1 MSPAKK
7 RNNLNASQR
16 LEMGKKI
23 VEDKLSTADA
33 AKQFGCGF
41 STAGA
46 CATAYRRGLQGKVIP
61 KKTPTAKTIGGIRYD
76 AEFKAKAVQLVLNNG
91 KERLTHVEVAEKL
104 GCSPSGVRKWVVA
117 FDNSGETLA
126 PALVEDGESNEGGT
140 LAPAVVNVS
149 PALTAHRTPSQ
160 ELEIIKEHARE
171 LKKQLEEQ
179 KTKIL
184 LLNEEIELLKPLARK
199 YLKL

>member
-7 RNNLNASQR
+7 RNNMNASQR
-16 LEMGKKI
+16 LEMGKAI

-61 KKTPTAKTIGGIRYD
+61 KNIPTAKTIGGIRYD
-76 AEFKAKAVQLVLNNG
+76 AEFKAKAVKLVLNNG
-91 KERLTHVEVAEKL
+91 KTRLTHVEVAEKL
-104 GCSPSGVRKWVVA
+104 RCSPSGVRKWVIA
-117 FDNSGETLA
+117 FENSGETLA
-126 PALVEDGESNEGGT
+126 PALVENVEPP
-140 LAPAVVNVS
+140 LAPAMGAKQ
-149 PALTAHRTPSQ
+149 PRTPSQ
-160 ELEIIKEHARE
+160 ELEILRNDAQTLVQE
-171 LKKQLEEQ
+171 LEGVIEKNKLLQEELEM
-179 KTKIL
+179 
-184 LLNEEIELLKPLARK
+184 LKPLARK

>member
-7 RNNLNASQR
+7 RNNMNASQR

-76 AEFKAKAVQLVLNNG
+76 AEFKTKAVQLVLNNG
-91 KERLTHVEVAEKL
+91 KTRLTHVEVAEKL

-126 PALVEDGESNEGGT
+126 PALVEDGETYAEKFGAAT
-140 LAPAVVNVS
+140 
-149 PALTAHRTPSQ
+149 HRTPSQ
-160 ELEIIKEHARE
+160 ELEIIKEHAKTLTLKLAEQVARTGLLQEE
-171 LKKQLEEQ
+171 LDM
-179 KTKIL
+179 
-184 LLNEEIELLKPLARK
+184 LKPLARK